1 MVIVYNQKQ
10 IRPII
15 SGKYV
20 KISESPLF
28 SSAYEWILY
37 LGVMLGLCIFQKLRS
52 RKKVYAWEVIVAALS
67 TLWFGVSFEITP

>member
-1 MVIVYNQKQ
+1 MIIVYNQKQ

-15 SGKYV
+15 SLKYV